1 MLNFDTILPGE
12 NDDNCRDP
20 KYLYSLL
27 KNTVAA
33 FRDVHQE
40 LEDLKHVQ
48 LENECLIG
56 YLSQRLAI
64 YHLGDFATL
73 PHAILLR
80 IFRDALPPPWLLSG
94 SKTLLPNPLD
104 ISWVDLRTK
113 LSILAVCKSW
123 NRVGTEL
130 LYERVTLR
138 RILHLSVFVRAL
150 ESREGLGAL
159 VRHLN
164 VDCFVPHGYS
174 RLYGTETERILKLCP
189 NLSHIGVSPPFWI
202 PGLPCL
208 LPPMSSTITSLEFSR
223 GFPYST
229 ILPFLVELSHNLKS
243 LVLSLPAVDDQHP
256 ALTFDKLEVLGLDVD
271 NESEFPASKWRIPAL
286 RRLWVSFHG
295 VRHHEILTHLLEAY
309 GATLTSLRLPR
320 TSREFHV
327 QPLLDRCPLLESLT
341 LHEDAAK
348 SVHHQTVKFID
359 IFCVEKPRADSLEAR
374 FPSLRRYRNLAFM
387 ASMFRDLPF
396 PDEKEPQAENSEP
409 EEAAAGDPNEDEP
422 ESTKIQGEEEII
434 KVLESLPEM
443 LEFMD
448 PRSVH
453 GLATDNFG
461 EFYWGWEDIP
471 QRRSDYDSDGCS
483 YSESDAITVSED
495 LADLNDAVRADG
507 EDREIGH
514 DEAIE
519 LFYSTRTLESPNT
532 LL

>member
-1 MLNFDTILPGE
+1 MLNFDTILPSE
-12 NDDNCRDP
+12 NDGNRRDP
-20 KYLYSLL
+20 EYLYSSLE
-27 KNTVAA
+27 NTVAA
-33 FRDVHQE
+33 LRNVHQE
-40 LEDLKHVQ
+40 LENLKHVQ
-48 LENECLIG
+48 MENERLNR
-56 YLSQRLAI
+56 YLSRRLAI

-73 PHAILLR
+73 PPEILLR

-94 SKTLLPNPLD
+94 TKTLLPNPLD
-104 ISWVDLRTK
+104 VAWVDLRTK

-150 ESREGLGAL
+150 EGREGLGAL

-164 VDCFVPHGYS
+164 VDCFVPHGDS
-174 RLYGTETERILKLCP
+174 RLYGMETERILKLCP
-189 NLSHIGVSPPFWI
+189 TLSHIGVSPPFWI

-256 ALTFDKLEVLGLDVD
+256 VLTFDKL
-271 NESEFPASKWRIPAL
+271 
-286 RRLWVSFHG
+286 
-295 VRHHEILTHLLEAY
+295 EILTHLLEAY
-309 GATLTSLRLPR
+309 GATLTSLRLPW

-359 IFCVEKPRADSLEAR
+359 VFCVENPRTESLKAR
-374 FPSLRRYRNLAFM
+374 FPRLRRYRNLAFM

-396 PDEKEPQAENSEP
+396 PVEKEPQAEDSEA
-409 EEAAAGDPNEDEP
+409 EAAAAGDPNEDEP
-422 ESTKIQGEEEII
+422 ESTKIQGEEELF

-461 EFYWGWEDIP
+461 EFHWGQEDIS
-471 QRRSDYDSDGCS
+471 QRGSDYDSDECS
-483 YSESDAITVSED
+483 YSESDAITVSEYP
-495 LADLNDAVRADG
+495 ADLDDAVRADG
-507 EDREIGH
+507 EDWEIGH

-519 LFYSTRTLESPNT
+519 LFYSTREN
-532 LL
+532 